1 MIRNYRE
8 GRGLPGVFAKKRL
21 KVLTKPR
28 VSSKISPTVSLQ
40 GGSSMDRKKTIRY
53 LGAMYFL
60 YIASNSFWTYSTNY
74 FREIGFNSS
83 QIGAI
88 NATGSFAAMLAL
100 PLIGVLSDKLGS
112 PRRVFACM
120 MGVVAPLHFLFPV
133 VGGIWGNVFVPFLIL
148 CVVSTVCRQSGN
160 SLLDS
165 WIGAEMD
172 QIGASFGTI
181 RKYGSGAFVI
191 GSIIASLLIGKVLP
205 NWVCFLF
212 VACMAVPIFLLAGSH
227 KSDARKEKEKPAKIT
242 SVLKYVFGNYYF
254 VTYLLMAM
262 AFDAFLGIISLDMS
276 YLMDEFGTD
285 RANMG
290 YVGAVRASTEV
301 VVMLLIAK
309 CRKLPPYP
317 VMLVASGL
325 LVALEHFLYPSLTGL
340 GGMLFATFIGTG
352 LAGGMFYGIG
362 ANYVFK
368 IVDHRAASTAMAILG
383 LTKSLV
389 AMLGSGVGGRIIEKY
404 GVLTLTTG
412 VGCISLVLTLFFGLA
427 CLLGRFVLKI
437 PYVSEKQTV

>member
-1 MIRNYRE
+1 
-8 GRGLPGVFAKKRL
+8 
-21 KVLTKPR
+21 
-28 VSSKISPTVSLQ
+28 
-40 GGSSMDRKKTIRY
+40 MDRKKTIGY

-60 YIASNSFWTYSTNY
+60 YIASNSFWMYSTNY
-74 FREIGFNSS
+74 FRDIGFASD
-83 QIGAI
+83 QIGMI
-88 NATGSFAAMLAL
+88 NATGSFVAMFML
-100 PLIGVLSDKLGS
+100 PLVGVLSDKIGS
-112 PRRVFACM
+112 PRRVFAWM
-120 MGVVAPLHFLFPV
+120 MGIVAPLHLLFPV
-133 VGGIWGNVFVPFLIL
+133 VGSIWGNVFVPFLIL

-172 QIGASFGTI
+172 KIGASFGTI
-181 RKYGSGAFVI
+181 RKFGSGAFVI

-212 VACMAVPIFLLAGSH
+212 VGCMAVPIFLLASSH
-227 KSDARKEKEKPAKIT
+227 KGDARRETQEKPAKLS

-254 VTYLLMAM
+254 VIYLLIAM
-262 AFDAFLGIISLDMS
+262 AFDAFLGIINLDMS

-290 YVGAVRASTEV
+290 YVGAVRAGTEV
-301 VVMLLIAK
+301 IVMLLIARSK
-309 CRKLPPYP
+309 KLPPYP
-317 VMLVASGL
+317 VMLVASGVC
-325 LVALEHFLYPSLTGL
+325 VALEHFLYPHITGL
-340 GGMLFATFIGTG
+340 GGMLLATFIGTG
-352 LAGGMFYGIG
+352 IAGGMFYGIG

-389 AMLGSGVGGRIIEKY
+389 AMLGSGVGGQIIEKY

-412 VGCISLVLTLFFGLA
+412 VGILSLSLTLLFGIA

-437 PYVSEKQTV
+437 PYVSEKQTA

>member
-1 MIRNYRE
+1 
-8 GRGLPGVFAKKRL
+8 
-21 KVLTKPR
+21 
-28 VSSKISPTVSLQ
+28 
-40 GGSSMDRKKTIRY
+40 MDKKKTIGY

-60 YIASNSFWTYSTNY
+60 YIASNSFWMYSTNY
-74 FREIGFNSS
+74 FREIGFGSD
-83 QIGAI
+83 QIGLI
-88 NATGSFAAMLAL
+88 NATGSFAAMFML
-100 PLIGVLSDKLGS
+100 PLTGILSDKIGS

-120 MGVVAPLHFLFPV
+120 MGIVAPLHLLFPV
-133 VGGIWGNVFVPFLIL
+133 VGSIWGNVFVPFLIL
-148 CVVSTVCRQSGN
+148 CVISTVCRQSGN

-165 WIGAEMD
+165 WIGGEMD
-172 QIGASFGTI
+172 KLGASFGTI

-205 NWVCFLF
+205 SWVCFLF
-212 VACMAVPIFLLAGSH
+212 VAFMAVPIFLLANGH
-227 KSDARKEKEKPAKIT
+227 KSDARRESQQKSADLR

-254 VTYLLMAM
+254 LSYLLMAM
-262 AFDAFLGIISLDMS
+262 AFDAFLGIINLDMS
-276 YLMDEFGTD
+276 YLMDVFGTD
-285 RANMG
+285 RSNIG

-309 CRKLPPYP
+309 ARKLPPYP

-325 LVALEHFLYPSLTGL
+325 LVALEHFLYPHLGSL
-340 GGMLFATFIGTG
+340 GGMLFATCIGTG

-389 AMLGSGVGGRIIEKY
+389 AMFGSGVGGKVIDAY

-412 VGCISLVLTLFFGLA
+412 VGFISLTLTALFGIT
-427 CLLGRFVLKI
+427 CLLGRFVFRI
-437 PYVSEKQTV
+437 PYVSEREAVN

>member
-1 MIRNYRE
+1 ME
-8 GRGLPGVFAKKRL
+8 E
-21 KVLTKPR
+21 
-28 VSSKISPTVSLQ
+28 
-40 GGSSMDRKKTIRY
+40 KKTIRY
-53 LGAMYFL
+53 LGVMYFL
-60 YIASNSFWTYSTNY
+60 YIASNSFWMYSTNY
-74 FREIGFNSS
+74 YREIGFGSD
-83 QIGAI
+83 QIGLF
-88 NATGSFAAMLAL
+88 NATGSFVSMFML
-100 PLIGVLSDKLGS
+100 PLMGILSDKIGS

-120 MGVVAPLHFLFPV
+120 MAIVAPLHLLFPI
-133 VGGIWGNVFVPFLIL
+133 VGGFLGNVFVPFLIL
-148 CVVSTVCRQSGN
+148 CIISTVCRQSGN

-172 QIGASFGTI
+172 KIGASFGTI

-212 VACMAVPIFLLAGSH
+212 VAFMAVPILILANGS
-227 KSDARKEKEKPAKIT
+227 KSDARRESKGKTADLR

-254 VTYLLMAM
+254 LSYLLMAM
-262 AFDAFLGIISLDMS
+262 AFDAFLGIINLDMS

-301 VVMLLIAK
+301 LVMLLIARAK
-309 CRKLPPYP
+309 KLPPYP

-325 LVALEHFLYPSLTGL
+325 FVALEHFLYPTLGGL
-340 GGMLFATFIGTG
+340 GGMLLVTFIGTG

-389 AMLGSGVGGRIIEKY
+389 SMFGSGVGGQIIEKY

-412 VGCISLVLTLFFGLA
+412 VGFISLSLTLLFGLT
-427 CLLGRFVLKI
+427 CVLGRFVFKI
-437 PYVSEKQTV
+437 PYVSERQTVS

>member
-1 MIRNYRE
+1 
-8 GRGLPGVFAKKRL
+8 
-21 KVLTKPR
+21 
-28 VSSKISPTVSLQ
+28 
-40 GGSSMDRKKTIRY
+40 MDSKKTIRY

-60 YIASNSFWTYSTNY
+60 YIASNSFWMYSTNY
-74 FREIGFNSS
+74 FREIGFGSD
-83 QIGAI
+83 QIGMI
-88 NATGSFAAMLAL
+88 NATGSFVSMFML
-100 PLIGVLSDKLGS
+100 PLVGVLSDKIGS

-120 MGVVAPLHFLFPV
+120 MAVVAPLHLIFPV

-148 CVVSTVCRQSGN
+148 CVISTVCRQSGN

-172 QIGASFGTI
+172 KIGASFGTI

-191 GSIIASLLIGKVLP
+191 GSIIASLLIGKFLP

-212 VACMAVPIFLLAGSH
+212 VGFMAVPIFLLANGS
-227 KSDARKEKEKPAKIT
+227 KSDARRERNKQTAKLG

-254 VTYLLMAM
+254 VCYLLMAM
-262 AFDAFLGIISLDMS
+262 AFDAFLGIINLDMS

-290 YVGAVRASTEV
+290 YAGAVRASTEV
-301 VVMLLIAK
+301 VVMLLIARSK
-309 CRKLPPYP
+309 KLPPYP

-325 LVALEHFLYPSLTGL
+325 CVALEHFLYPSINGL
-340 GGMLFATFIGTG
+340 GGMMLATFIGTG

-389 AMLGSGVGGRIIEKY
+389 SMLGSGVGGKIIDQY

-412 VGCISLVLTLFFGLA
+412 VGFISLTLTLLFALS
-427 CLLGRFVLKI
+427 CVLGRFILKI
-437 PYVSEKQTV
+437 PYVSEKQAV

>member
-1 MIRNYRE
+1 
-8 GRGLPGVFAKKRL
+8 
-21 KVLTKPR
+21 
-28 VSSKISPTVSLQ
+28 
-40 GGSSMDRKKTIRY
+40 MDSKKTIRY

-60 YIASNSFWTYSTNY
+60 YIASNSFWMYSTNY
-74 FREIGFNSS
+74 FREIGFASDE
-83 QIGAI
+83 IGLI
-88 NATGSFAAMLAL
+88 NATGSFIAMFML
-100 PLIGVLSDKLGS
+100 PLVGVLSDKIGS

-120 MGVVAPLHFLFPV
+120 MGIVAPLHLIFPV
-133 VGGIWGNVFVPFLIL
+133 VGGVWGNVFVPFLIL
-148 CVVSTVCRQSGN
+148 CVLSTVCRQSGN

-172 QIGASFGTI
+172 KIGASFGTI

-191 GSIIASLLIGKVLP
+191 GSIIASLLIGKLLP

-212 VACMAVPIFLLAGSH
+212 VGFMAVPIFLLANGS
-227 KSDARKEKEKPAKIT
+227 KSDARRESKKETADLR
-242 SVLKYVFGNYYF
+242 SVLKYVFSNYYF
-254 VTYLLMAM
+254 VCYLLMAM
-262 AFDAFLGIISLDMS
+262 AFDAFLGIINLDMS

-301 VVMLLIAK
+301 VVMLLIARSK
-309 CRKLPPYP
+309 KLPPYP

-325 LVALEHFLYPSLTGL
+325 CVALEHFLYPSITGL
-340 GGMLFATFIGTG
+340 GGMLIATFVGTG

-368 IVDHRAASTAMAILG
+368 VVDHRAASTAMAILG

-389 AMLGSGVGGRIIEKY
+389 AMLGSGVGGKIIDQF

-412 VGCISLVLTLFFGLA
+412 VGFISLGLTLLFALTCVF
-427 CLLGRFVLKI
+427 GRFVLKI
-437 PYVSEKQTV
+437 PYNSEKQSV

>member
-1 MIRNYRE
+1 
-8 GRGLPGVFAKKRL
+8 
-21 KVLTKPR
+21 
-28 VSSKISPTVSLQ
+28 
-40 GGSSMDRKKTIRY
+40 MDSKKTIRY
-53 LGAMYFL
+53 LGALYFL
-60 YIASNSFWTYSTNY
+60 YIAGNSFWMYSTNY
-74 FREIGFNSS
+74 FRDIGFESG
-83 QIGAI
+83 QIGTI
-88 NATGSFAAMLAL
+88 NAIGSCIAMFML
-100 PLIGVLSDKLGS
+100 PLIGIISDKIGS
-112 PRRVFACM
+112 PRKVFVCVISV
-120 MGVVAPLHFLFPV
+120 MGPVHLLFPI
-133 VGGIWGNVFVPFLIL
+133 VGSLWGNVFIPFLTL
-148 CVVSTVCRQSGN
+148 CVISTVCRQSGN

-181 RKYGSGAFVI
+181 RKYGSGSFVI

-212 VACMAVPIFLLAGSH
+212 VAAMIVPMFFLATGH
-227 KSDARKEKEKPAKIT
+227 KGDARKEKVKPAKAS

-254 VTYLLMAM
+254 VSYLLMAM
-262 AFDAFLGIISLDMS
+262 AFDAFLGIINLDMS

-301 VVMLLIAK
+301 IVMLLIAK
-309 CRKLPPYP
+309 AKKLPPYP

-325 LVALEHFLYPSLTGL
+325 CVALEHFLYPGIAGL
-340 GGMLFATFIGTG
+340 GGMLLATFIGTG

-389 AMLGSGVGGRIIEKY
+389 SMLGSGVGGQIIENY

-412 VGCISLVLTLFFGLA
+412 VGFISLGLTVLFGAA
-427 CLLGRFVLKI
+427 CLLGRFLFKI
-437 PYVSEKQTV
+437 PYVSEKQTA